1 MTQRIEG
8 LSIGLDLDTMKVN
21 SGLTD
26 LRSKLKLVNSEL
38 RANMSGFARGDKSIK
53 SYETRLQGLNK
64 KLEVQKAITEKA
76 RRQYEK
82 MVKEH
87 GEGSKE
93 AEKAAREYN
102 NQAAALNNLERYV
115 EQTTQELK
123 QLREEQRLNESGWMK
138 ASKTLE
144 TVGGRLIKIGDTMKS
159 VGRNLSMYVTA
170 PLVGLG
176 TLAAKTGID
185 FDDSMA
191 KVQAVSGATGND
203 LLKLRDKAKEMGRTT
218 RFSASESA
226 EALNYMAMA
235 GWKTNEMLDGLDGI
249 MNLAAASGEDLAT
262 VSDIVTDALSAF
274 GLQAKDSGRFADVL
288 AAAASNANTSVG
300 MMGKSFEYVA
310 PVAGALGYSVEDVS
324 LALGLMA
331 NSGIKADKA
340 GTALRTMMTNLAKP
354 TKQMQTAMDDLGISL
369 IDNEG
374 NMKSWD
380 TIMGELRK
388 SFAGLTED
396 QQASA
401 AATIFG
407 KEAMS
412 GALAVINA
420 SEKDYNK
427 LAKAIGN
434 SEGAAKKMADI
445 MEGTLGGTLREIKS
459 GLEGFMI
466 SLYETMLPALEKGAE
481 KVKSFV
487 EWLNNLSPAAKM
499 ASVVIGGIA
508 AAIGPLLV
516 VLGTLVG
523 FFGNAALGLSK
534 LFPSIAKAG
543 GLLKWLRLGFAA
555 LGGPVG
561 IVIAAITALISLFVA
576 AWKRSEN
583 FREAI
588 KGVGDVFKQAFQAIK
603 TFLST
608 DKTVQSFFNGLKAIG
623 KLLVQTFDF
632 FVELVAQNIKT
643 VTAYLKLLFK
653 TWRDVFG
660 GIKAILSGDFSKGL
674 ELIKQAF
681 VNWFK
686 GLFNIVK
693 DSFKF
698 LDGLFGDAIRGWIKS
713 YTDWI
718 NDMREKFGWFDAIVS
733 GATKVFRQFQS
744 DFKRIFGMLK
754 TYVKD
759 YVEVLKLIFQ
769 GDFKEAFK
777 LLKSALQNFF
787 SDFGSFIKERFEKIK
802 DTMAKAMEKWGPA
815 IVDWFKGMPGRIK
828 NAVSDWG
835 EAAVSWTKDAA
846 ESTKEKLGEWKDN
859 IVQWFE
865 GLPSAIKTTFK
876 KWKGQ
881 VSSWFSDNVKG
892 VTDGLD
898 NWKGTITKWF
908 EDMPGTIKSK
918 LKGWKQAFDDWITE
932 QDEENK
938 RQFKAW
944 GDSIA
949 SWFEETKEDWKTG
962 LKNWWQSIKDWFAE
976 KKSEWSDNFSSWGN
990 SIKEWFGGLPSLTK
1004 DSLSDWFK
1012 SIKKSITD
1020 WKDGFVQSFEDWWEG
1035 LKEWWKDLGKKKEIK
1050 EAGKEVVKSVT
1061 KGAKEEKQNW
1071 MDNIGATI
1079 VDGIKYMLS
1088 IAVVIAV
1095 AVGREIIKRII
1106 KGVKE
1111 TRENLRKTF
1120 DDLVNLLKQK
1130 LQEMLKASRDKWN
1143 EIKNDTINKA
1153 IELRDKTIEKYNTFK
1168 RRVSDVFN
1176 EIKKNVRGYV
1186 SDMVETVKGM
1196 PERMGNALK
1205 RTAGKIADGVKAV
1218 ANKMVEMLGKGI
1230 NGTIDGVNWVLGK
1243 LNVKNKLSNWKVPQY
1258 AQGTKRGKG
1267 HPGGLAIVG
1276 DGKGDN
1282 SGPELV
1288 ETPDGKQFL
1297 SPSKPTLV
1305 DLPKGSHVLS
1315 AKMTKQL
1322 LNIPQYAKGTWKL
1335 EDVKMNDMKGGV
1347 KNFLT
1352 KMWEMITS
1360 PKKLVKAAL
1369 SHLGVKVPSTAT
1381 TVGKVAKGG
1390 MDKAIAGA
1398 KDYIKDKTKDLFFAG
1413 GGNVSGSV
1421 KSWIAQA
1428 MAITGVPTSWASAL
1442 ETIVMK
1448 ESGGNPK
1455 AINLWDINA
1464 KRGIPSKGLMQ
1475 TIDPT
1480 FNAYKMSGFN
1490 DIWNPIHNAVAA
1502 IRYIK
1507 ARYGNV
1513 FNVPGIKSMARGG
1526 PYRGYA
1532 TGGKIFSDGLYRI
1545 AEEGWPEWIIPTD
1558 PNRRTEAMKLLA
1570 LAGKE
1575 IAGNKRPHQLSS
1587 VSVSGGA
1594 DQEEFDLRKKVDEL
1608 TGLVKDLINIQRD
1621 QLEAIAAGHV
1631 IEMDGQ
1637 IVGSAVEPYVT
1648 KNQKRKD
1655 YRKGRRPK

>member
-1 MTQRIEG
+1 MQRIEG
-8 LSIGLDLDTMKVN
+8 LSIGLDLDTLRVER
-21 SGLTD
+21 GLTGLKD
-26 LRSKLKLVNSEL
+26 RLRTVNSEL
-38 RANMSGFARGDKSIK
+38 RANMSGFDRGDRSIAK
-53 SYETRLQGLNK
+53 YETRLQGLNK
-64 KLEVQKAITEKA
+64 KLELQKRITAEAKA
-76 RRQYEK
+76 QYEK
-82 MVKEH
+82 MVREH

-144 TVGGRLIKIGDTMKS
+144 TVGGRLIKVGDTMKS

-235 GWKTNEMLDGLDGI
+235 GWKTNEMLDGLDGV

-396 QQASA
+396 QQAST

-481 KVKSFV
+481 KVKNFV

-523 FFGNAALGLSK
+523 FLGNAALGLSK

-561 IVIAAITALISLFVA
+561 IVIAAITSLISLFVA

-588 KGVGDVFKQAFQAIK
+588 KGVGDAFKQAFQAIK

-608 DKTVQSFFNGLKAIG
+608 DKTVQSFFNGLKAVGNLI
-623 KLLVQTFDF
+623 VQTFDF

-660 GIKAILSGDFSKGL
+660 GIQAILSGDFSKGL
-674 ELIKQAF
+674 ELIKQAII
-681 VNWFK
+681 NWFK

-698 LDGLFGDAIRGWIKS
+698 LDNLFGDTIRGWIKS

-754 TYVKD
+754 TYVSD

-802 DTMAKAMEKWGPA
+802 DTMVKAMEKWGPA
-815 IVDWFKGMPGRIK
+815 IVDWFKEMPGRIK
-828 NAVSDWG
+828 KAVSDWG

-865 GLPSAIKTTFK
+865 GLPGAIKGTFK

-881 VSSWFSDNVKG
+881 VSSWFSDNVQG
-892 VTDGLD
+892 VTEGLD

-918 LKGWKQAFDDWITE
+918 LKGWKQAFDDWIAE

-944 GDSIA
+944 ADSITK
-949 SWFEETKEDWKTG
+949 WFDDTKKNWKDG
-962 LKNWWQSIKDWFAE
+962 LKQWWQSIKDWFSE
-976 KKSEWSDNFSSWGN
+976 KKSEWGENFSSWGN

-1004 DSLSDWFK
+1004 NSLTDWFK

-1020 WKDGFVQSFEDWWEG
+1020 WKGSFVQSFEDWWDG
-1035 LKEWWKDLGKKKEIK
+1035 LKQWWKDLGKKKEIK
-1050 EAGKEVVKSVT
+1050 EAGKEVIKSVT

-1071 MDNIGATI
+1071 MDNIGAII

-1106 KGVKE
+1106 KGIKE
-1111 TRENLRKTF
+1111 SRKNLRKTF
-1120 DDLVNLLKQK
+1120 DDLV
-1130 LQEMLKASRDKWN
+1130 
-1143 EIKNDTINKA
+1143 
-1153 IELRDKTIEKYNTFK
+1153 
-1168 RRVSDVFN
+1168 
-1176 EIKKNVRGYV
+1176 
-1186 SDMVETVKGM
+1186 SDMVEIVKGM
-1196 PERMGNALK
+1196 PERMGNALR
-1205 RTAGKIADGVKAV
+1205 RTAGKISDGVKAV
-1218 ANKMVEMLGKGI
+1218 SNKMVEMLGKGI

-1267 HPGGLAIVG
+1267 HPGGLAVVG

-1282 SGPELV
+1282 AGPELV

-1297 SPSKPTLV
+1297 SPDRPTLV

-1322 LNIPQYAKGTWKL
+1322 LNIPKYALGTWKL

-1360 PKKLVKAAL
+1360 PKKLMKAAL

-1390 MDKAIAGA
+1390 MDKAIDGA

-1428 MAITGVPTSWASAL
+1428 MAITGVPASWASAL
-1442 ETIVMK
+1442 ETIAMK

-1464 KRGIPSKGLMQ
+1464 MRGIPSKGLMQ

-1480 FNAYKMSGFN
+1480 FNAYKMSGLN

-1507 ARYGNV
+1507 ARYGTV
-1513 FNVPGIKSMARGG
+1513 FNTPGIKSMARGG

-1532 TGGKIFSDGLYRI
+1532 TGGKIFSDGFYRI

-1575 IAGNKRPHQLSS
+1575 IAGNKRPHQLP
-1587 VSVSGGA
+1587 SVSGGA

-1608 TGLVKDLINIQRD
+1608 TGLVKDLIDIQRN

-1631 IEMDGQ
+1631 IKMDSE
-1637 IVGSAVEPYVT
+1637 IVGVTVEPHVT
-1648 KNQKRKD
+1648 KQQKRKE